1 MNHDVNGSGDCAQCA
16 NPDLKGL
23 HSCERY
29 SMRSRLGQASAEPTF
44 SYANGAL
51 DDAETLQRRAHES
64 AVRQAIASE
73 AAQHQWE
80 HKQLLTWVCICGASG
95 PGLALPAAHA
105 ACRGV
110 QERAYRNAVDGRAR
124 ESRRFTREEV
134 LTVLSAERAAA
145 APGTVDEGVLNR
157 LIHIF
162 KRME

>member
-29 SMRSRLGQASAEPTF
+29 SLRSRLGQASAEPTF

-51 DDAETLQRRAHES
+51 DDAETLQRRAQE
-64 AVRQAIASE
+64 AVMRKALASE
-73 AAQHQWE
+73 AKAHQWE
-80 HKQLLTWVCICGASG
+80 HRG
-95 PGLALPAAHA
+95 PAKIVGLDAFLPP
-105 ACRGV
+105 
-110 QERAYRNAVDGRAR
+110 AR
-124 ESRRFTREEV
+124 TFTREEV